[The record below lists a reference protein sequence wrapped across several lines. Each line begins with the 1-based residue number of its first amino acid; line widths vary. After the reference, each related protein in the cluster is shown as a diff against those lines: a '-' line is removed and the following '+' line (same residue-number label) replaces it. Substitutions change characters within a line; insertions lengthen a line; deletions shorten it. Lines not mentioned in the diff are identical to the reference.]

1 MFKII
6 PGLPDGEFN
15 TVESHAASVAV
26 EPGRA
31 VSLGASGLTIG
42 GAAAIGVVVHALG
55 AQYKAKSVVP
65 VLPRGSAYVELQGT
79 AAVGDVLGVS
89 GDGTFIKTGGTKL
102 TGLTVVVRA
111 VQGNVALVQITPNS

>member
-6 PGLPDGEFN
+6 PGLHDGEFN

-65 VLPRGSAYVELQGT
+65 VLTRGSAYVELQGT

-89 GDGTFIKTGGTKL
+89 GDGTFIKTGTKL